1 MRENTG
7 SGQTSGSVR
16 VYPFFPSAS
25 SVSFALR
32 IAGYIVHIT
41 YIYMCVCVE
50 VSEKGIPMS
59 VIHDWM
65 ICGTPMFLE
74 TSKICLPVYKPIIQ
88 HSLASSISPP

>member
-7 SGQTSGSVR
+7 SGQTPGSVR
-16 VYPFFPSAS
+16 VYPFFPGAS
-25 SVSFALR
+25 SVSFSLR

-41 YIYMCVCVE
+41 YIYMCVE

-65 ICGTPMFLE
+65 ICGIPMILE
-74 TSKICLPVYKPIIQ
+74 TSKNMFAGL
-88 HSLASSISPP
+88 

>member
-7 SGQTSGSVR
+7 SGQTPGSVR

-25 SVSFALR
+25 AVSFSLR

-41 YIYMCVCVE
+41 YIYMWR
-50 VSEKGIPMS
+50 SEKGIPMS

-65 ICGTPMFLE
+65 ICGIPMILE
-74 TSKICLPVYKPIIQ
+74 TSKNMFAGL
-88 HSLASSISPP
+88 

>member
-25 SVSFALR
+25 SLSFSLR
-32 IAGYIVHIT
+32 IAGYIVYIT
-41 YIYMCVCVE
+41 YIYIYVE

-65 ICGTPMFLE
+65 ICGTPMILE
-74 TSKICLPVYKPIIQ
+74 TSKNMFAGL
-88 HSLASSISPP
+88 